1 MITKAEE
8 FLQNT
13 VGENNNSFDIIF
25 DVKITSDVTKAMIEF
40 AKLHV
45 EAALKAASE
54 KVKCGLEYS
63 HHEGEFE
70 DIPVYEATVDEKSI
84 LNAYPES
91 NIK

>member
-1 MITKAEE
+1 MKSNTPTAEE
-8 FLQNT
+8 FLKNFNEKE
-13 VGENNNSFDIIF
+13 GNIDKLYYDSY
-25 DVKITSDVTKAMIEF
+25 VKKSMIEF

-84 LNAYPES
+84 LNAYPLT